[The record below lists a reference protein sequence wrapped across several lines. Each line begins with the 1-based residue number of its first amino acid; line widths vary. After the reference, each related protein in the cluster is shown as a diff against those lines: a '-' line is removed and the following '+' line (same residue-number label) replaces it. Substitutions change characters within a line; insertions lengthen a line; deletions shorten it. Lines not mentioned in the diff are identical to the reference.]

1 MIVSANL
8 KQLPPEILGMICSLL
23 PAQDIAALELTC
35 RTLKEK
41 VDRSNV
47 WQSKA
52 FGLNF
57 AEGSFALAMLKYVRD
72 HHVPEPSAYK
82 VILGTQQL
90 IESTIADFHRIL
102 FTWRCLQPE
111 YQAINGGVT
120 CKNPGPHETITDIIS
135 KGLFIDMRHYIQGL
149 QLFEEVKV
157 TQILSWNSRL
167 VPHDLYE
174 LDSDLEYLQWRE
186 KFFQRIFLH
195 TPGPID
201 VGYSL
206 HKIELLNSRK
216 EPFFSETAVAMA
228 DIIANT
234 LMVNRFP
241 LALPPG
247 FTSFL
252 ASWPWQRTSSSQRVK
267 TRSSSQENET
277 HSGSES
283 D

>member
-1 MIVSANL
+1 M
-8 KQLPPEILGMICSLL
+8 
-23 PAQDIAALELTC
+23 
-35 RTLKEK
+35 
-41 VDRSNV
+41 
-47 WQSKA
+47 
-52 FGLNF
+52 
-57 AEGSFALAMLKYVRD
+57 
-72 HHVPEPSAYK
+72 
-82 VILGTQQL
+82 
-90 IESTIADFHRIL
+90 
-102 FTWRCLQPE
+102 
-111 YQAINGGVT
+111 
-120 CKNPGPHETITDIIS
+120 
-135 KGLFIDMRHYIQGL
+135 
-149 QLFEEVKV
+149 

-206 HKIELLNSRK
+206 HKIEVQRNPLLLFQCLIFNIREIMSLQLLNSRK

-234 LMVNRFP
+234 LMVVLLYVLWIGCVACHGIQIGLSQVNRFP

-252 ASWPWQRTSSSQRVK
+252 ASWPWQVVSSDIGDSLYCTYLPQRTSSSQRVK